1 MKKILLTVVLLVI
14 SSFMFIPENIS
25 ALTTN
30 NYIYFGVNTPPI
42 NDIGDVSNLNDDYN
56 QDNLTCTGED
66 SILGNPDDE
75 NSVAWLLDKILTY
88 TTLVGMILVVVLSSI
103 DFLKVIVNSSDD
115 DMGKAGK
122 KLALRLIFA
131 ILLFFVPT
139 LTNAILDLFGLTS
152 DFTCGIQQ

>member
-42 NDIGDVSNLNDDYN
+42 NDIGDVSDYN

-152 DFTCGIQQ
+152 DSTCGIQQ